1 MHSKSFYKDVNQV
14 VNRAYM
20 PQPANDQESLQEA
33 PAKGHPMGDTG
44 VTGKSKDDV
53 AGVIA
58 LITRAMETGQSELF
72 KQAKDEAKSISCK
85 DTKKNIMA
93 LIAACPAAKDAKKK
107 E

>member
-1 MHSKSFYKDVNQV
+1 MHSQSFYKDVNQV
-14 VNRAYM
+14 VNKAYM
-20 PQPANDQESLQEA
+20 PQPTDNQEPLQEE
-33 PAKGHPMGDTG
+33 PMDDSG

-58 LITRAMETGQSELF
+58 LITRGMETGQSELF
-72 KQAKDEAKSISCK
+72 KQAKDEAKSLSCK

-93 LIAACPAAKDAKKK
+93 LIAACPAAKDAKEK

>member
-1 MHSKSFYKDVNQV
+1 MHSQSFYKDVNQV
-14 VNRAYM
+14 VNQAYM
-20 PQPANDQESLQEA
+20 PRSKNEESLQEA
-33 PAKGHPMGDTG
+33 PMGDSA

-58 LITRAMETGQSELF
+58 LITRAMETGQDELF
-72 KQAKDEAKSISCK
+72 KQAKNEAKSLSCK

-93 LIAACPAAKDAKKK
+93 LIAACPAAKDAKEK

>member
-14 VNRAYM
+14 VNKAYM
-20 PQPANDQESLQEA
+20 PQESLQEE

-72 KQAKDEAKSISCK
+72 KQAKDEAKSLSCK

-93 LIAACPAAKDAKKK
+93 LIAACPAAKDAKEK